1 MNSAT
6 HSKTFC
12 IFSETYLCNFENQIE
27 SLYKEAKIR
36 GPVHLRNG
44 NESIL
49 IEIFKN
55 IKHNHYVFSTWAN
68 HLHALLKGI
77 PEEKIKAR
85 ILESQSMAMN
95 FPEHRFYT
103 SAIVSGISPISIGT
117 ALSIKRNG
125 IDSRVWCFLGDM
137 SFRTGISH
145 ESIMYAISN
154 SLPITFVIEDNGKSV
169 DTPTQDA
176 WGLIPIGDI
185 VSFYQELTKKFD
197 SDCDI
202 MYYQYSSKFPHSG
215 TGTFVAF

>member
-1 MNSAT
+1 MN
-6 HSKTFC
+6 K
-12 IFSETYLCNFENQIE
+12 ILLSEFENKIE
-27 SLYKEAKIR
+27 SLYKDAKIR

-44 NESIL
+44 NEDNL

-55 IKHNHYVFSTWAN
+55 IKDNHYVFSTWAN
-68 HLHALLKGI
+68 HLHAILKGI
-77 PEEKIKAR
+77 PLDKIELR

-95 FPEHRFYT
+95 FPEYRFYT

-117 ALSIKRNG
+117 ALSIKRHN

-145 ESIMYAISN
+145 ESIIYAISN
-154 SLPITFVIEDNGKSV
+154 NLPITFIIEDNGKSV

-176 WGLIPIGDI
+176 WGAIPISDI
-185 VSFYQELTKKFD
+185 LSFYQKLIEKFN
-197 SDCDI
+197 STCDI
-202 MYYQYSSKFPHSG
+202 IYYQYNSKFPHSG

>member
-1 MNSAT
+1 MSL
-6 HSKTFC
+6 TFS
-12 IFSETYLCNFENQIE
+12 IWTEAYLSEFENRIE

-44 NESIL
+44 NETIL

-55 IKHNHYVFSTWAN
+55 IKNNHYVFSTWAN
-68 HLHALLKGI
+68 HLHAILKGI
-77 PEEKIKAR
+77 PLDKIESR

-117 ALSIKRNG
+117 ALSIKRHG

-154 SLPITFVIEDNGKSV
+154 NLPITFVIEDNGKSV

-176 WGLIPIGDI
+176 WGSVPISEV
-185 VSFYQELTKKFD
+185 VSFYQELIKKFD
-197 SDCDI
+197 STCDI
-202 MYYQYSSKFPHSG
+202 MYYQYTSRFPHSG